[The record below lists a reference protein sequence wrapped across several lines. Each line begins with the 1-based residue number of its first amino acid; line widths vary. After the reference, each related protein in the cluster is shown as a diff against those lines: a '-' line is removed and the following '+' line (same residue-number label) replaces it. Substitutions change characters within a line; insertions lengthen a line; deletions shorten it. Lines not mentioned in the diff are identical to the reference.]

1 MAKMNIVCHIID
13 KKNKDKKGFMCFC
26 KPPEDNPYLIIER
39 QGPSETSKINW
50 VRVYE
55 SDVEEDCL
63 DPHFKK
69 ISINLFHLCNGNKN
83 MNLRFSLF
91 TKTDSGKSLL
101 YGHSEISPKE
111 IEDKISKKV
120 ERELINERAK
130 PKVAGTIQ
138 FLEF

>member
-1 MAKMNIVCHIID
+1 M
-13 KKNKDKKGFMCFC
+13 
-26 KPPEDNPYLIIER
+26 
-39 QGPSETSKINW
+39 
-50 VRVYE
+50 
-55 SDVEEDCL
+55 

-69 ISINLFHLCNGNKN
+69 ISINLFHLCNGNKS
-83 MNLRFSLF
+83 MTLRFSLF